1 MSVFQSIIVRQPE
14 PFDVV
19 DTPVAVCGI
28 GTAFEGRFAARLR
41 DADGEQL
48 QQIPIETGGTGI
60 WDNFQVE
67 LGLSTI
73 PSTAHGTVEV
83 FEFSSRDGTEANKIV
98 VPVVFGRV
106 LIEPYHGFTQHSVRP
121 GDSLS
126 NIAKQFYGDEDLWY
140 RIFEANRHQIINPDR
155 VFVGQML
162 RVPQ

>member
-1 MSVFQSIIVRQPE
+1 MSIFQSIIVRQPE

-19 DTPVAVCGI
+19 DNSVAVCGI
-28 GTAFEGRFAARLR
+28 GTAFEGRFTARLR

-48 QQIPIETGGTGI
+48 QQVFIEAGGTGI
-60 WDNFQVE
+60 WGNFQVE
-67 LGLSTI
+67 LGLPAI
-73 PSTAHGTVEV
+73 PSTAQGTVEV
-83 FEFSSRDGTEANKIV
+83 FESSARDGTEVNKVV

-106 LIEPYHGFTQHSVRP
+106 LIEPYHGFVQHSVIP

-126 NIAKQFYGDEDLWY
+126 SIAGQFYGDEDQWH

-155 VFVGQML
+155 VFVGQLL